1 MYKLIH
7 PFEYDMIYSVD
18 KKTAIKKILKDIK
31 YFDNNLKISIIDIKT
46 GKTYSYIIN
55 KSLKL

>member
-1 MYKLIH
+1 MYKLVH
-7 PFEYDMIYSVD
+7 PFEYDMIYNTD

-46 GKTYSYIIN
+46 GKTYSYIIS